1 MVESVS
7 RSDDAPRTL
16 VELLEAQASRRS
28 NRCAYMFRGDDESE
42 TSLTFAELDL
52 RARVI
57 AATLQSHISPGER
70 ALLVYPAGLD
80 FIAAFFGCLY
90 AGVLAVPATYPKP
103 RRPLPRLSMI
113 ARDSQATMAL
123 TTAQTLTT
131 LDLAR
136 TAPELRGVQWVA
148 TDELPDAE
156 AHGWQRPAVEPDSL
170 AFLQY
175 TSGSISDPKGVM
187 VSHANLMR
195 NLEMIRRG
203 FDIGG
208 LCPDPAEESGV
219 SWLPAYHDMG
229 LIGGI
234 LESLYVGGQSVLMS
248 PTAFLQRPFRWLKA
262 ISDYRAVIS
271 GAPNF
276 AYELCAQKIGREERN
291 QLELSNWKLA
301 FCGAEPIRA
310 ETLEKFAETFAPC
323 GFRADAFYPCYGMA
337 ETTLLAAG
345 GRGPSRPVI
354 KPVKRS
360 ALAEHR
366 AEEAEGEEGE
376 HVQRLVGC
384 GRPLMNQ
391 QLIIVD
397 PETRLRVGPDRVG
410 EIWVRGDNVARGYW
424 NRPDENEETF
434 GARLADTEEGPF
446 LRTGDLAFFTRGQLY
461 IVGRRKE
468 LILIRGRNHYPQDI
482 ELTAGKA
489 HAALE
494 SGAGAAFSVTVDG
507 EERLVVVYE
516 VDRQFR
522 QADLDEVIMRI
533 RRAVSEEHELEV
545 YAVVLIRPANLPRTT
560 SGKAQRNLCRQRY
573 LDGQL
578 KVLAEWVKP
587 TRPTRR
593 AEAPAVKPSNGNGA
607 VRLSS
612 SGNGNGHAEN
622 DLGGPAKIPTP
633 EIPDLSRPL
642 RPDEVERLAEQI
654 EGWLIEWLQQR
665 AGVMPSQID
674 RDRPLADYGLDSL
687 TAVQLSQELEDWLHV
702 EITAV
707 VAWNY
712 PTLRALSTY
721 LAQAVAGTASSG
733 PEVDDEVLPTAQPN
747 EFERLLAEIEN
758 LSDSEV
764 EAALDHK
771 PPSE

>member
-1 MVESVS
+1 MVEPAS

-57 AATLQSHISPGER
+57 AATLQRNVSPGER

-123 TTAQTLTT
+123 TTSQTLTT

-136 TAPELRGVQWVA
+136 TAPELQGVQWVA
-148 TDELPDAE
+148 TDELHDAE
-156 AHGWQRPAVEPDSL
+156 AEGWQRPAVEPGSL

-248 PTAFLQRPFRWLKA
+248 PTAFLQRPLRWLKA

-276 AYELCAQKIGREERN
+276 AYELCVQKIGREERD
-291 QLELSNWKLA
+291 QLDLSNWKLA

-310 ETLEKFAETFAPC
+310 ETMEKFAETFAPC

-345 GRGPSRPVI
+345 GRGPSRPTI

-376 HVQRLVGC
+376 QVQRLVGC

-424 NRPDENEETF
+424 NRPDENGETF
-434 GARLADTEEGPF
+434 GARLADTGEGPF

-593 AEAPAVKPSNGNGA
+593 TEAPAVKPSSGNGA
-607 VRLSS
+607 VRFSP

-622 DLGGPAKIPTP
+622 DLGGPAKIPAP
-633 EIPDLSRPL
+633 PLPDLSRPL
-642 RPDEVERLAEQI
+642 RPEEVERLAEQI

-665 AGVMPSQID
+665 AGVTPSQID

-712 PTLRALSTY
+712 PTLRALSAY
-721 LAQAVAGTASSG
+721 LAQTVAGTVSSG
-733 PEVDDEVLPTAQPN
+733 TDLEEEVLPTAQQN
-747 EFERLLAEIEN
+747 EFERLLAEIED